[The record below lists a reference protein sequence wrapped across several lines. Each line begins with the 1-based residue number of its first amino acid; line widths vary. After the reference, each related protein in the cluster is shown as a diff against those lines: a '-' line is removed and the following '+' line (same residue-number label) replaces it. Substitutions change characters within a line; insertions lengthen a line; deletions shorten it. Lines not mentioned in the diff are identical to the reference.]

1 MAKTIVFIDSRV
13 NDIDLL
19 VSQFDTGTEYYIL
32 NASADGVLQIE
43 SALTGKSD
51 YDSIQIISHG
61 SAGSITIGSTL
72 LTENN
77 LSEYQS
83 HLESIGHSLTDN
95 GDLLLYGCSV
105 GAGATGHQ
113 FIDTLSH
120 LINADVAASDNL
132 TGGALAGGDW
142 TLEVSTGPIEANQV
156 IVNDAT
162 INYNYVFGDPT
173 ELVNQAPTFLFLN
186 DGKLVDSTYSDCYSA
201 ALQPDGKIL
210 VAGGNVNAGGEDFC
224 LARFDTN
231 GRLDT
236 TFGGGSGWVITDF
249 ASQHWDEAHS
259 IIVQK
264 DGKILVGGSGGD
276 QGAFALARYNP
287 DGSLDTTFSGDGK
300 VISDFGT
307 EIESLFL
314 QSDGKILA
322 GGYAYLQGGNIYSV
336 LARYNV
342 DGSLD
347 TSFAVAGKS
356 MCDFLG
362 AFHCI
367 TQQAD
372 GKILAA
378 MGSRSADFGL
388 VRYDSNGHLDTTFGD
403 ISTYDPSQHTGQVTT
418 DFDGDVLDA
427 AYSMVLQSDGKIIL
441 AGYSNHHFALARYNS
456 NGSLDTSFD
465 GNGKVTTDFGGFDA
479 QANSVTLQPDGK
491 ILVAGYTQNSISRDF
506 ALARYNVNG
515 SLDTTFG
522 NGLGIVTSEF
532 GATDEATSVIVE
544 ADGKIIVTGSISHS
558 IFNVGLAR
566 YNPDGSPD
574 TSFGN
579 ITQTIENG
587 APVIL
592 DNDVQIFDAELSA
605 SGNYAGA
612 SLLLQ
617 RNTGANSEDHF
628 SAKTSGSLGA
638 LTEGSDLLEN
648 GNIRGQVIT
657 NSAGTLLIT
666 FNSDATNAIVNSLIQ
681 QIAYSNSSDNP
692 PDLVQINWTF
702 SDGNT
707 GDQGTG
713 GALSATGSSI
723 VQITPVNDAPTL
735 TAFNAPVDTTSQNTP
750 VAITLAELKS
760 HGNAADVDGTVDAFV
775 IKALSTGT
783 LKIGLDEATATA
795 YDAVT
800 NNTIDATHQAYW
812 TPNADITG
820 TLNAFTVVARDN
832 SGAESTTAIQA
843 TVSVVDSIPP
853 TVSTFSPADAATGVA
868 IGSDIVLTFSEP
880 IQKGTGS
887 VEIHSGSAAGPLVAS
902 YDAATSTNLTV
913 SGNTLRLNPSTDL
926 GYSTHYFVTFA
937 AGTIQD
943 TAGNSYAGTSTY
955 DFTTIPDPN
964 IGTAGNDTLTGTAGN
979 DSFYGLSGNDTI
991 YGLGG
996 NDLLDGGA
1004 GNDTMVGGA
1013 GNDTYVV
1020 DSTGDV
1026 VTELASE
1033 GTDTVLSS
1041 ITYTLGA
1048 NVENL
1053 TLTGTAAI
1061 NGTGNTL
1068 DNIIIGNSGNNTLT
1082 GLAGNDTLDGGA
1094 GNDTMVG
1101 GAGNDTYVVDST
1113 GDIVTESASAGTD
1126 TVLSSITYTLGAN
1139 VENLTL
1145 TGTAN
1150 INGTGNTLANI
1161 LIGNSGNNILN
1172 GGAGNDTMQG
1182 GAGNDTYVVDSA
1194 GDVVTELIS
1203 EGIDT
1208 VQSSI
1213 TYTLTA
1219 NVENLT
1225 LTGTAAIN
1233 GTGNALDNVIIGNS
1247 GNNILNGGTGN
1258 DTMQGGAGNDTYVVD
1273 SAGDVVTESASA
1285 GTDTVQSSITYT
1297 LVANVENLTLTGTA
1311 DINGTGNTLANILVG
1326 NSGNNILDGGAG
1338 NDTMQGGAGN
1348 DTYYVDSASD
1358 VVTESASAGTDT
1370 VLSSITYT
1378 LTANVE
1384 NLTLTGTTAIN
1395 GTGNAQDNLII
1406 GNSSNNILD
1415 GKAGTDI
1422 LKGGE
1427 GSDIYFVG
1435 LSTDHPAAEFT
1446 DSGLSGTDEVRF
1458 ASTTASTLTLYAGDT
1473 GIEKVVIGTGTATAA
1488 VTTGTTALNVNAS
1501 AVTNA
1506 LWIIGNAG
1514 ANSLTGTAY
1523 NDSLDGGAGNDSL
1536 IGGAGND
1543 TLIGGNGNDTLT
1555 GGAGSDYFVFNVAAN
1570 ASSNKDTVTDFELGV
1585 DKLQFSKAVYAGLG
1599 SIVGPL
1605 SSGQFW
1611 SGAGVV
1617 TAHDAD
1623 DRIIYNTTTGAL
1635 YYDADGTGSSAAV
1648 QIAIIGT
1655 STHPA
1660 LAYSDISIVA

>member
-1 MAKTIVFIDSRV
+1 MSIILDNGGIVTTDFGGT
-13 NDIDLL
+13 
-19 VSQFDTGTEYYIL
+19 DTGYSLAMQSDGKILFAGNSENGGNYLFALARFNTDGTIDNTFDGDGKVTTDFTTTL
-32 NASADGVLQIE
+32 NAG
-43 SALTGKSD
+43 
-51 YDSIQIISHG
+51 
-61 SAGSITIGSTL
+61 
-72 LTENN
+72 
-77 LSEYQS
+77 EYGFS
-83 HLESIGHSLTDN
+83 
-95 GDLLLYGCSV
+95 
-105 GAGATGHQ
+105 
-113 FIDTLSH
+113 
-120 LINADVAASDNL
+120 
-132 TGGALAGGDW
+132 
-142 TLEVSTGPIEANQV
+142 V
-156 IVNDAT
+156 IVQSDGKIIVAGYSDGDFALVR
-162 INYNYVFGDPT
+162 YN
-173 ELVNQAPTFLFLN
+173 VNGSLDTSFST
-186 DGKLVDSTYSDCYSA
+186 DGKLTTSFGGYEYANSVIVQS
-201 ALQPDGKIL
+201 DGKIL
-210 VAGGNVNAGGEDFC
+210 VAGQCGSSVYSSPWDFALVRYNADGS
-224 LARFDTN
+224 
-231 GRLDT
+231 LDT
-236 TFGGGSGWVITDF
+236 SFDSDGMVTANIGTWDNAFCIT
-249 ASQHWDEAHS
+249 
-259 IIVQK
+259 VQS
-264 DGKILVGGSGGD
+264 DGKILVIGDTNATDIALLRFNANGSLDTSFNGDGKVITDFGGKDVGLSVTEQFDGKILVTGYTGGY
-276 QGAFALARYNP
+276 FAIARYNP
-287 DGSLDTTFSGDGK
+287 DGSLDTSFSGDGK
-300 VISDFGT
+300 LTTSVGGMDYISSVIV
-307 EIESLFL
+307 
-314 QSDGKILA
+314 QSDGKILVS
-322 GGYAYLQGGNIYSV
+322 GGIGGNFA
-336 LARYNV
+336 LNRYYTDGTLDSSFSV
-342 DGSLD
+342 DGKL
-347 TSFAVAGKS
+347 
-356 MCDFLG
+356 
-362 AFHCI
+362 
-367 TQQAD
+367 
-372 GKILAA
+372 
-378 MGSRSADFGL
+378 
-388 VRYDSNGHLDTTFGD
+388 
-403 ISTYDPSQHTGQVTT
+403 TT
-418 DFDGDVLDA
+418 DLGGDDHCS
-427 AYSMVLQSDGKIIL
+427 SMIV
-441 AGYSNHHFALARYNS
+441 
-456 NGSLDTSFD
+456 
-465 GNGKVTTDFGGFDA
+465 
-479 QANSVTLQPDGK
+479 QPDGK
-491 ILVAGYTQNSISRDF
+491 ILLGGSSNGNFVMV
-506 ALARYNVNG
+506 RYN
-515 SLDTTFG
+515 
-522 NGLGIVTSEF
+522 
-532 GATDEATSVIVE
+532 TD
-544 ADGKIIVTGSISHS
+544 
-558 IFNVGLAR
+558 
-566 YNPDGSPD
+566 
-574 TSFGN
+574 
-579 ITQTIENG
+579 
-587 APVIL
+587 
-592 DNDVQIFDAELSA
+592 
-605 SGNYAGA
+605 
-612 SLLLQ
+612 
-617 RNTGANSEDHF
+617 
-628 SAKTSGSLGA
+628 
-638 LTEGSDLLEN
+638 
-648 GNIRGQVIT
+648 
-657 NSAGTLLIT
+657 GTL
-666 FNSDATNAIVNSLIQ
+666 
-681 QIAYSNSSDNP
+681 
-692 PDLVQINWTF
+692 DL
-702 SDGNT
+702 
-707 GDQGTG
+707 
-713 GALSATGSSI
+713 
-723 VQITPVNDAPTL
+723 
-735 TAFNAPVDTTSQNTP
+735 
-750 VAITLAELKS
+750 
-760 HGNAADVDGTVDAFV
+760 
-775 IKALSTGT
+775 
-783 LKIGLDEATATA
+783 
-795 YDAVT
+795 
-800 NNTIDATHQAYW
+800 
-812 TPNADITG
+812 
-820 TLNAFTVVARDN
+820 
-832 SGAESTTAIQA
+832 
-843 TVSVVDSIPP
+843 
-853 TVSTFSPADAATGVA
+853 
-868 IGSDIVLTFSEP
+868 
-880 IQKGTGS
+880 
-887 VEIHSGSAAGPLVAS
+887 
-902 YDAATSTNLTV
+902 
-913 SGNTLRLNPSTDL
+913 
-926 GYSTHYFVTFA
+926 
-937 AGTIQD
+937 
-943 TAGNSYAGTSTY
+943 SYAGDGHILT
-955 DFTTIPDPN
+955 
-964 IGTAGNDTLTGTAGN
+964 GTDGDDSIYGYGGNDTL
-979 DSFYGLSGNDTI
+979 S
-991 YGLGG
+991 GLGG
-996 NDLLDGGA
+996 NDLLDGGTGNDSMQGGV
-1004 GNDTMVGGA
+1004 GNDTYVVDSTGDVVTELASEGTDTVLSSITYTLGANVENLTLTGIADINGTGNTLANILVGNSGNNILNGGTGNDSMQGGA

-1101 GAGNDTYVVDST
+1101 GAGNDTYYVDSA

-1523 NDSLDGGAGNDSL
+1523 NDTLDGGAGNDSL